1 MNISVTITDDL
12 YNEITA
18 IASRLG
24 ISISECAEDALST
37 FADTVMKCLGR
48 TTTVPAD
55 EPTITVEDVLRYA
68 ASLPV
73 SDPIW
78 IPDLRQI
85 FPNVKKH
92 AFDGAVMAAIKTG
105 KIFGNRHY
113 HPGGSTKAELDTFV
127 PDGAGGYYC
136 VIARRR

>member
-68 ASLPV
+68 DSCPV

-85 FPNVKKH
+85 FHSAKNH
-92 AFDGAVMAAIKTG
+92 AFDAAVMAAIKTG

-113 HPGGSTKAELDTFV
+113 HPGGASKAELDEFV